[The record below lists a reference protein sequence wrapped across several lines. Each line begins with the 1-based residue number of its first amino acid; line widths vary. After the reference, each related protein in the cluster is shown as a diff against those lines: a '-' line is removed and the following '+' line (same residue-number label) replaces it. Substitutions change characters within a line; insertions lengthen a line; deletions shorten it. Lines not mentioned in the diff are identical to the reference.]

1 MLLFGPIWGHFMS
14 LRRCLNG
21 ERGGGE
27 KKKQQNTTNP
37 PRTPHHHCRFWG
49 EKLRNGH
56 KPPLPPLSAQH
67 CCHQKPTSSTAMP
80 AEGHGAVHCCA
91 DCSFWGHFLPFW
103 GTFSHCFSFLNGWK
117 TSKTWVDGD
126 DPPGVKHHHSDTTAP
141 NLSGSP
147 VWVKNSTNTYFL
159 PFLHVFWEVL
169 LPGSLCLFVSG
180 VHAASVLGQFPA
192 VLVLS
197 LICAKIPCCQHPAP
211 LFFLPFF
218 PQNPTVQ
225 GYTCETDP
233 LRQPPF
239 GVKAL
244 LFATLSTIG
253 PFSHPSRRNWGGG
266 GGCFWGNFG
275 QKRGPSAPGSS
286 RASQPPKMPEFPPKR
301 ATAPLVNWGGF
312 GEFRESGA
320 PSFPPS
326 QTEPSW
332 AFCLVSP
339 PASLPSLRSQLT
351 VWGHKA

>member
-1 MLLFGPIWGHFMS
+1 MH
-14 LRRCLNG
+14 
-21 ERGGGE
+21 
-27 KKKQQNTTNP
+27 
-37 PRTPHHHCRFWG
+37 
-49 EKLRNGH
+49 
-56 KPPLPPLSAQH
+56 
-67 CCHQKPTSSTAMP
+67 STAVTKNQLLP
-80 AEGHGAVHCCA
+80 LQCPLKGTEPCTAVQA
-91 DCSFWGHFLPFW
+91 AHFG

-147 VWVKNSTNTYFL
+147 IWVKNSTNTYFL

-180 VHAASVLGQFPA
+180 VHAASVLGQFPV

-253 PFSHPSRRNWGGG
+253 PFSHPSRRNWGGEG
-266 GGCFWGNFG
+266 GVFG
-275 QKRGPSAPGSS
+275 AISDR
-286 RASQPPKMPEFPPKR
+286 
-301 ATAPLVNWGGF
+301 
-312 GEFRESGA
+312 SGVPA
-320 PSFPPS
+320 RP
-326 QTEPSW
+326 
-332 AFCLVSP
+332 AP
-339 PASLPSLRSQLT
+339 PARPNLQKCRNSPQNAPPRPS
-351 VWGHKA
+351 

>member
-21 ERGGGE
+21 EWGGGE

-147 VWVKNSTNTYFL
+147 IWVKNNTNTYFL

-211 LFFLPFF
+211 LFFCLFSLKIRRFKATPA
-218 PQNPTVQ
+218 
-225 GYTCETDP
+225 
-233 LRQPPF
+233 RQTP
-239 GVKAL
+239 
-244 LFATLSTIG
+244 
-253 PFSHPSRRNWGGG
+253 
-266 GGCFWGNFG
+266 C
-275 QKRGPSAPGSS
+275 
-286 RASQPPKMPEFPPKR
+286 
-301 ATAPLVNWGGF
+301 
-312 GEFRESGA
+312 
-320 PSFPPS
+320 
-326 QTEPSW
+326 
-332 AFCLVSP
+332 VSP
-339 PASLPSLRSQLT
+339 HL
-351 VWGHKA
+351 G

>member
-1 MLLFGPIWGHFMS
+1 MGAAPAQNGLRKRLFGAGAKKTTKKKDPESSIWGRTHIPGAHRAEEAGFWGRRDRAAGTYSAHLDFSCLFFKGFCARFGVFFVCLFLIFSHFLAMLLFGPIWGHFMS

-80 AEGHGAVHCCA
+80 TEGHGAVHCCA

-147 VWVKNSTNTYFL
+147 IWVKNSTNTYFL

-211 LFFLPFF
+211 LFFCLFSLKIRRFKATPA
-218 PQNPTVQ
+218 
-225 GYTCETDP
+225 
-233 LRQPPF
+233 RQTP
-239 GVKAL
+239 
-244 LFATLSTIG
+244 
-253 PFSHPSRRNWGGG
+253 
-266 GGCFWGNFG
+266 C
-275 QKRGPSAPGSS
+275 
-286 RASQPPKMPEFPPKR
+286 
-301 ATAPLVNWGGF
+301 
-312 GEFRESGA
+312 
-320 PSFPPS
+320 
-326 QTEPSW
+326 
-332 AFCLVSP
+332 VSP
-339 PASLPSLRSQLT
+339 HL
-351 VWGHKA
+351 G

>member
-117 TSKTWVDGD
+117 TSKTWADGD

-147 VWVKNSTNTYFL
+147 IWVKNNTNTYFL

-253 PFSHPSRRNWGGG
+253 PFSHPSRRNRGGSG
-266 GGCFWGNFG
+266 GVFG
-275 QKRGPSAPGSS
+275 AISDR
-286 RASQPPKMPEFPPKR
+286 
-301 ATAPLVNWGGF
+301 
-312 GEFRESGA
+312 SGVPA
-320 PSFPPS
+320 RP
-326 QTEPSW
+326 
-332 AFCLVSP
+332 AP
-339 PASLPSLRSQLT
+339 PARPNLQKCRNSPQNAPPRPS
-351 VWGHKA
+351 

>member
-1 MLLFGPIWGHFMS
+1 MGEKQHKYLFSPFPTRFLGGFAAGLS
-14 LRRCLNG
+14 LPFRVGRPRCLG
-21 ERGGGE
+21 
-27 KKKQQNTTNP
+27 
-37 PRTPHHHCRFWG
+37 F
-49 EKLRNGH
+49 
-56 KPPLPPLSAQH
+56 
-67 CCHQKPTSSTAMP
+67 
-80 AEGHGAVHCCA
+80 GAISCGFGALTDLCE
-91 DCSFWGHFLPFW
+91 
-103 GTFSHCFSFLNGWK
+103 
-117 TSKTWVDGD
+117 
-126 DPPGVKHHHSDTTAP
+126 DP
-141 NLSGSP
+141 
-147 VWVKNSTNTYFL
+147 
-159 PFLHVFWEVL
+159 L
-169 LPGSLCLFVSG
+169 LPTPS
-180 VHAASVLGQFPA
+180 
-192 VLVLS
+192 
-197 LICAKIPCCQHPAP
+197 AP
-211 LFFLPFF
+211 FFLPFF

-253 PFSHPSRRNWGGG
+253 PFSHPSRRNRGGEW
-266 GGCFWGNFG
+266 GCFWGNFG
-275 QKRGPSAPGSS
+275 QKRGPSAPSSS